1 MKVIYTVIVA
11 IIVLFIITFSLEN
24 TAPVKLGYHG
34 FDFFKRSLPTYMLIF
49 LSFLAGVIFTGFMGI
64 VERFRLTRTIN
75 RLNKT
80 IRDLR
85 REMKANESEHK
96 SNNTNDNGNPP
107 CIEVGEKTT
116 PPSSEASL

>member
-1 MKVIYTVIVA
+1 MKVIYTIIVA
-11 IIVLFIITFSLEN
+11 IFVMFIITFSLEN
-24 TAPVKLGYHG
+24 TAPVKLQYHG
-34 FDFFKRSLPTYMLIF
+34 FDFFKGSLPTYMLIF

-85 REMKANESEHK
+85 REMKANE
-96 SNNTNDNGNPP
+96 NGNPP
-107 CIEVGEKTT
+107 CIKAGEKTT
-116 PPSSEASL
+116 PPSSEEIL

>member
-11 IIVLFIITFSLEN
+11 IFVMFVITFSLEN
-24 TAPVKLGYHG
+24 TDPVHLRYYD

-49 LSFLAGVIFTGFMGI
+49 IAFLGGVIFTGFMGI

-80 IRDLR
+80 IRDLQ
-85 REMKANESEHK
+85 REMKENE
-96 SNNTNDNGNPP
+96 NPSY
-107 CIEVGEKTT
+107 IENEEKTVQ
-116 PPSSEASL
+116 PPKEEIL